1 MADVNPLKLVD
12 LGSGQGEL
20 REMQAGDKIPGGL
33 LSATEWAAETVSQAE
48 AEAGTATT
56 RRAWTAER
64 VRQAILGW
72 WNGATSAFGRG
83 FVAAADAAAGRQTL
97 VLDHPTLRQYGAVND
112 GATNADAALAAA
124 IAAGRQFNLPAG
136 DYLVTGVTNPL
147 GVEMHGDGR
156 LIKAVTGG
164 RQQLSSDCDR
174 GSHLF
179 GQEYLYAFHTKLL
192 AGFQGAK
199 VVCSGDSTT
208 SGLYPGLDEPYYL
221 NQMVASTAADR
232 GFSVESVNSG
242 KFGKYTAEWLSTYL
256 TEDMAL
262 NPDLYIV
269 RWGLNDPLVSGRTLA
284 AFAADLRQGLAN
296 IRASKPLN
304 QLSILL
310 MTPNSTAD
318 TAAGRDEAW
327 HEKVRLIYRQAARDY
342 KCAFID
348 TYALWRDSRVAA
360 GLWMDDIGGGVA
372 LHPKSVMNV
381 WISSRIGEFIYP
393 QGLCTRVATKTVN
406 VNDPPSS
413 YPLGYSTRLD
423 DNTFAGVAGMVTTFR
438 GVNGVCFQIV
448 NSAFD
453 ASILNNGY
461 PVAQVAMRSGLYLKL
476 ENDTIDRWHTTWDT
490 QPSVDIP
497 LSAGWVMFSATNK
510 PRASKSNNVVTLS
523 GCIKSGRVT
532 AGTVIATLPAGFRPR
547 NDIEHFL
554 VATNVTTTAA
564 ACRLAIN
571 AAGQITIIAGAN
583 AAAVYLGSISF
594 EAGA

>member
-1 MADVNPLKLVD
+1 MSLATRLTSLAQAIAADIK
-12 LGSGQGEL
+12 
-20 REMQAGDKIPGGL
+20 GL
-33 LSATEWAAETVSQAE
+33 LLDLPTI
-48 AEAGTATT
+48 
-56 RRAWTAER
+56 
-64 VRQAILGW
+64 RQ
-72 WNGATSAFGRG
+72 R
-83 FVAAADAAAGRQTL
+83 
-97 VLDHPTLRQYGAVND
+97 GAVNN
-112 GATNADAALAAA
+112 GTTNADAALAAA
-124 IAAGRQFNLPAG
+124 IAAGNQFRLNAG
-136 DYLVTGVTNPL
+136 DYLVTGVSNPL
-147 GVEMHGDGR
+147 GVEMYGDGR
-156 LIKAVTGG
+156 LMKAVTGG
-164 RQQLSSDCDR
+164 RQQLNSDCDR

-256 TEDMAL
+256 AEDMAL

-318 TAAGRDEAW
+318 TSAGRDEAW
-327 HEKVRLIYRQAARDY
+327 HEKVRLIYRQAARDF

-381 WISSRIGEFIYP
+381 WISSRIGDFIYP

-413 YPLGYSTRLD
+413 YPLGYSTRVND
-423 DNTFAGVAGMVTTFR
+423 STFAGAAGMVITFR
-438 GVNGVCFQIV
+438 GVNGACFQIAS
-448 NSAFD
+448 SAFD

-497 LSAGWVMFSATNK
+497 LSASWVMFSETNK

-523 GCIKSGRVT
+523 GRIKSGTVT

-554 VATNVTTTAA
+554 VATNTTATAA
-564 ACRLAIN
+564 ACRLSVN
-571 AAGQITIIAGAN
+571 AAGQIAIITGAN
-583 AAAVYLGSISF
+583 VAALYLSGITF
-594 EAGA
+594 EAGG